1 MNTTPNDMKYLTRLL
16 LIALVALTIPATLC
30 QASVE
35 PELTMA
41 IRQKNVQKVQHLLAN
56 GANVDARDEEA
67 EQTPLMCAVQ
77 IHNAVLVQILLA
89 HGATVNVQDDFG
101 KTALMF
107 AAESD
112 DAEIVRLLLRKGAN
126 PSAKDAN
133 AVTATDM
140 ARKHGRTAVC
150 SLLAHARQKT
160 VLKAMRSGLH
170 FVATT
175 R

>member
-1 MNTTPNDMKYLTRLL
+1 MTTHDTKYSTRLL
-16 LIALVALTIPATLC
+16 LIALVALTVPTTLC
-30 QASVE
+30 HASVE
-35 PELTMA
+35 PDLTMA
-41 IRQKNVQKVQHLLAN
+41 IRQKNVQQVQHLLAN

-67 EQTPLMCAVQ
+67 EQTPLMCAVR

-89 HGATVNVQDDFG
+89 HGASVNVQDDFG

-107 AAESD
+107 AAECD

-126 PSAKDAN
+126 PAAQDAN

-140 ARKHGRTAVC
+140 ARKHGHTAVC
-150 SLLAHARQKT
+150 SLLTHARQKT
-160 VLKAMRSGLH
+160 VPKPMKAGLSS
-170 FVATT
+170 VATT